1 MRNWQIHRTLNTLK
15 KLWTVAILLSV
26 ANLTSSLSSGE
37 ANEIKDLRPVIRTI
51 NFPKNYSLGILYIVP
66 FKPEDLT
73 AYPQQAI
80 KRQKAQGDVQV
91 RDKGLAMLT
100 GSYQLAENMS
110 ILKNLKADD
119 LQVLDMYRTDITDKD
134 ITNISGLSGLVG
146 IQLDDT
152 EVGDDSLNTIC
163 RLPNLKFISL
173 SSTQVTGATIG
184 KLATLKHLRR
194 FELGHNV
201 LKKEY
206 LSELIKLR
214 KIERLGLQGCQIN
227 DKDLDVIGK
236 LDNLTSLLLLE
247 NTQITD
253 LGLKKLA
260 GLKKLS
266 QLEIT
271 HAQITPNGLKAL
283 VSLPIKR
290 LFIGKKQFTPSQIE
304 RIRQMFPQAEITLYD
319 NSNRMDPE
327 LFKPLH

>member
-1 MRNWQIHRTLNTLK
+1 MKIWQMDRTPKTLK
-15 KLWTVAILLSV
+15 KLWIVALVLSA
-26 ANLTSSLSSGE
+26 ANLASSLNSSE
-37 ANEIKDLRPVIRTI
+37 ANENNNIPPVIRTI

-66 FKPEDLT
+66 FKPDDLT
-73 AYPQQAI
+73 AYPQHAI
-80 KRQKAQGDVQV
+80 RRQKAQGQVQV
-91 RDKGLAMLT
+91 RDKGLTLLT

-110 ILKNLKADD
+110 ALKNLMAND

-152 EVGDDSLNTIC
+152 EIGDDSINTIC

-173 SSTQVTGATIG
+173 SSTQITGATIG
-184 KLATLKHLRR
+184 KLAALKHLRR
-194 FELGHNV
+194 IELGHNV

-206 LSELIKLR
+206 LSELLKIR
-214 KIERLGLQGCQIN
+214 RIERLGLQGCKID
-227 DKDLDVIGK
+227 DKDLDVVGK

-266 QLEIT
+266 VLEIP

-290 LFIGKKQFTPSQIE
+290 LIIGKKQFTPPQIE
-304 RIRQMFPQAEITLYD
+304 RIKQMFPQAEITVYD

-327 LFKPLH
+327 LFRPLH